1 MMSVLAKGYTK
12 EGFSSYTQYLLL
24 KHNLKYELLYS
35 VYRWAAEEVRK
46 ASNTEMWWYNEHW
59 MVSKLFRDL

>member
-12 EGFSSYTQYLLL
+12 EGFPSYTQYLLL
-24 KHNLKYELLYS
+24 KHNLKYKLLYS

-46 ASNTEMWWYNEHW
+46 AFNMEM
-59 MVSKLFRDL
+59 